1 MQQSIIST
9 QMEQIREANNLDI
22 ASKTTYN
29 ELLVSINDW
38 ELNYLFVSP
47 ASGILSY
54 NHIWQKNQNVNG
66 GDRVFSIVSKN
77 TGSIIGK
84 MKLPTNGSGKVI
96 PGQRINISV
105 TGYPYMEFGF
115 LTGRV
120 VSVSLLADEEST
132 YTVTVS
138 LPQDLCTSYNK
149 TLEFKG
155 ELLGTAEVITDE
167 RSITERLFSPL
178 RYLWKKYM

>member
-1 MQQSIIST
+1 
-9 QMEQIREANNLDI
+9 
-22 ASKTTYN
+22 
-29 ELLVSINDW
+29 
-38 ELNYLFVSP
+38 
-47 ASGILSY
+47 
-54 NHIWQKNQNVNG
+54 
-66 GDRVFSIVSKN
+66 
-77 TGSIIGK
+77 
-84 MKLPTNGSGKVI
+84 
-96 PGQRINISV
+96 
-105 TGYPYMEFGF
+105 MEFGF

-178 RYLWKKYM
+178 RYLWKKYL

>member
-1 MQQSIIST
+1 
-9 QMEQIREANNLDI
+9 
-22 ASKTTYN
+22 
-29 ELLVSINDW
+29 
-38 ELNYLFVSP
+38 
-47 ASGILSY
+47 
-54 NHIWQKNQNVNG
+54 
-66 GDRVFSIVSKN
+66 
-77 TGSIIGK
+77 

-178 RYLWKKYM
+178 RYLWKKYL

>member
-1 MQQSIIST
+1 
-9 QMEQIREANNLDI
+9 MEQIREANNLDI
-22 ASKTTYN
+22 ALKTTYN

-149 TLEFKG
+149 TLKFKG

-178 RYLWKKYM
+178 RYLWKKYL

>member
-1 MQQSIIST
+1 
-9 QMEQIREANNLDI
+9 
-22 ASKTTYN
+22 
-29 ELLVSINDW
+29 
-38 ELNYLFVSP
+38 
-47 ASGILSY
+47 
-54 NHIWQKNQNVNG
+54 
-66 GDRVFSIVSKN
+66 
-77 TGSIIGK
+77 
-84 MKLPTNGSGKVI
+84 
-96 PGQRINISV
+96 
-105 TGYPYMEFGF
+105 MEFGF

-178 RYLWKKYM
+178 RYLWKKYLQKYINYQILYRFNCNIPMTVEDWAKRIDKFLDVTDRPILLDGGHVSTEDAKTYAESEFEKYHIIQDRIFQSDVDHFDNNNMPSLNFDSDKE